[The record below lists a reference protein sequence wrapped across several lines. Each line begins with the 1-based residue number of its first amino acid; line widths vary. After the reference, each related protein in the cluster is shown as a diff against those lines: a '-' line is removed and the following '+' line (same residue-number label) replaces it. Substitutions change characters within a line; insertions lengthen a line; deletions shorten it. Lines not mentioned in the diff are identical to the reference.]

1 MSGLIYKGNAVTGL
15 GEFMPS
21 LIIEKVYVNDASL
34 DLHLAVYWPQEPTLL
49 SLGSLT
55 GLHFYALLAFD
66 QNNTE
71 KVINREI
78 SIFSQFVGEEASSPT
93 YFEVGPGGSALGY
106 APNYITN
113 YIDLSANVFIVASV
127 QVPEIIYDADENM
140 LYKTTFE
147 INLPWEDTYLPSV
160 GLPAAFTD
168 FETFFEDKLSANK
181 SMTLFCFPTIYDVT
195 DDINW
200 DSVRMDLTSPNNVVR
215 ILSDGT
221 EKTMGYNYSFP
232 PEATPLIERGIGDI
246 TYESIF
252 VDGQVDTE
260 PKVAYIDEEGVYFD
274 EVPLVALNA
283 EYYKPDS
290 ITHAEIIDK
299 FNIILSSFDPDPET
313 EIELSGVVDSI
324 SYALSVYG
332 KDADILHKLDS
343 IRKAFPERG
352 SATKTGRLF
361 DQFSSAIA
369 GTNRQIKSNDI
380 LHKVLY
386 RSPKVID
393 NRTVP
398 AANITTATSPTVS
411 DSDGYDPEVIYKDA
425 LISREVYY
433 IPTVAG
439 TSTDKDGEYTEWET
453 TSDDPALALN
463 WGYFFCDFEK
473 VLHRD
478 TDLAQL
484 LDIKKVDKL
493 FGHQLMNSA
502 VKLTGYPG
510 YLARLE
516 AEVSTYVEFDFSYV
530 AAGLSGTS
538 ADWIATTWPDPNGT
552 QEWTDTGTIW
562 PNQWAR
568 PIATATPG
576 VDGEATGHSYI
587 ALRAIDLASSQG
599 LYSDALGH
607 DYRLMCFEFEDYYTA
622 QINIPGEGGA
632 AYKVIAPSGTAY
644 ETTITFRDCSLQILD
659 GLKEKLRLALA
670 EYATYESV
678 ASEHCNYNDMGSYF
692 NSFFVNAMNAE
703 YGDNPEESPWFVL
716 ASLYY
721 LYSDLLDSTS
731 DKSLEEI
738 GALAAQQVTKIS
750 PNSGN
755 LEDIAN
761 FKTAVDALY
770 TQLMGINYDGY
781 DEDRFLNR
789 YIRIFDGLLLE
800 YNQIFDLSDV
810 PLYIGDDVAGE
821 AAEVVE
827 EEEPGELKWAKI
839 GSTWEDT
846 AWYVDDASMNIDEGD
861 MPPNWGT
868 PFSGTW
874 AEASWQTS
882 DPVETLDAFW
892 NTNRGTLA
900 QGSGVWG
907 VTESEVIGNWTRV
920 YFMDERGGND
930 TLVYIFAEITN
941 ATFDFG
947 TVGSPFDYK
956 GKMKMT
962 LYECQEGGVPSNK
975 CSQRPG
981 TSTGAADRQ
990 YQEYGVDY

>member
-34 DLHLAVYWPQEPTLL
+34 DLHLAVYWPQEPTEDYLRPL
-49 SLGSLT
+49 FGAGGT
-55 GLHFYALLAFD
+55 RAPGLHFYALLAFD

-78 SIFSQFVGEEASSPT
+78 SIFSQFVDNVGRSPT
-93 YFEVGPGGSALGY
+93 YFEVGSGGSASGY
-106 APNYITN
+106 TFNYITN
-113 YIDLSANVFIVASV
+113 YIDLSLKVFQLARL
-127 QVPEIIYDADENM
+127 QDPEIIYDVDENM

-147 INLPWEDTYLPSV
+147 VNLPWEDTYWPSV
-160 GLPAAFTD
+160 GGPATFTD
-168 FETFFEDKLSANK
+168 FESFFEDKLSANK

-195 DDINW
+195 DDIYWEDAIMN
-200 DSVRMDLTSPNNVVR
+200 LTSPNNVT
-215 ILSDGT
+215 LSTG
-221 EKTMGYNYSFP
+221 KGMHYNYSYP
-232 PEATPLIERGIGDI
+232 RDATPLIERGVGDI

-252 VDGQVDTE
+252 VNGRIDTE

-274 EVPLVALNA
+274 EVPLMALNA

-313 EIELSGVVDSI
+313 EIELSGVIDSI

-332 KDADILHKLDS
+332 EDADILQQLNK
-343 IRKAFPERG
+343 IREASPERG
-352 SATKTGRLF
+352 SATKTGRLY

-369 GTNRQIKSNDI
+369 AINRQIKSNDI

-393 NRTVP
+393 ARP
-398 AANITTATSPTVS
+398 GPSANIAIETSPTES
-411 DSDGYDPEVIYKDA
+411 DTADNDPEIIYKDA

-433 IPTVAG
+433 IPTLAG
-439 TSTDKDGEYTEWET
+439 SSTDSAGEYTAWET
-453 TSDDPALALN
+453 TSSDPALALN

-510 YLARLE
+510 YFARRSNSG
-516 AEVSTYVEFDFSYV
+516 VPWVEFNFSYF

-538 ADWIATTWPDPNGT
+538 PEWIATTWPDPNGI
-552 QEWTDTGTIW
+552 QEWTETSTSGQNRDL
-562 PNQWAR
+562 A
-568 PIATATPG
+568 AATPG
-576 VDGEATGHSYI
+576 VDGEATGYSYI

-622 QINIPGEGGA
+622 QISIDGTNGA
-632 AYKVIAPSGTAY
+632 AYEVLAPRGTDY
-644 ETTITFRDCSLQILD
+644 KTTITFRDRSLQILD
-659 GLKEKLRLALA
+659 ELKEKLRLALA
-670 EYATYESV
+670 EYDNYEGL

-692 NSFFVNAMNAE
+692 NSFFVNAMDAE
-703 YGDNPEESPWFVL
+703 WGENPGESPWFVL
-716 ASLYY
+716 ASIYY
-721 LYSDLLDSTS
+721 LYSDLLDSAS

-738 GALAAQQVTKIS
+738 GALVAQQVTKIS

-761 FKTAVDALY
+761 FKTAVDTLY
-770 TQLMGINYDGY
+770 TQLEGINYDGY
-781 DEDRFLNR
+781 DGDDSTTQ
-789 YIRIFDGLLLE
+789 ITRIFEGRQLE
-800 YNQIFDLSDV
+800 YNQIFDLSEA
-810 PLYIGDDVAGE
+810 PLYIGEEVEGE
-821 AAEVVE
+821 KTETE
-827 EEEPGELKWAKI
+827 EGEETGTLKWAKI

-846 AWYVDDASMNIDEGD
+846 GLWPGMDVDWDDLPSSWTANCITGD
-861 MPPNWGT
+861 CSRGDDFNWQVIY
-868 PFSGTW
+868 PAAMVESFW
-874 AEASWQTS
+874 EA
-882 DPVETLDAFW
+882 
-892 NTNRGTLA
+892 NRGTVA
-900 QGSGVWG
+900 EDGDTV
-907 VTESEVIGNWTRV
+907 GNWTRI
-920 YFMDERGGND
+920 YFVDD
-930 TLVYIFAEITN
+930 DDVLKYLYAEITN
-941 ATFDFG
+941 ATFDYG
-947 TVGSPFDYK
+947 VGPVRKFDYR
-956 GKMKMT
+956 GKMKMQ

-975 CSQRPG
+975 CSERDPE
-981 TSTGAADRQ
+981 TSHDPSGRRYKET
-990 YQEYGVDY
+990 YSDYNYTVS